1 MVKWCEFELI
11 MGSIQSISLIIM
23 QTKSHT
29 KGFVYATGR
38 CFDKRGQLHFVHT
51 SVPVDTGDS

>member
-38 CFDKRGQLHFVHT
+38 CFDKRDQLHFVHT

>member
-1 MVKWCEFELI
+1 

-29 KGFVYATGR
+29 KGFVYAMGR
-38 CFDKRGQLHFVHT
+38 CFDKRGQLHFVHKRT